1 MAKLVG
7 SMVVS
12 CIALVAVGVVCA
24 CVAVGLMLDSAA
36 VGVACVGASCLVA
49 ALGVVLV
56 CRRMA
61 RR

>member
-1 MAKLVG
+1 MARLVG
-7 SMVVS
+7 SMVVA
-12 CIALVAVGVVCA
+12 CAVLVAVGVVCA
-24 CVAVGLMLDSAA
+24 CVAVGLMLDSPA

-49 ALGVVLV
+49 ALVVVLV